1 LTLYIDGGYITGMA
15 AGMQE
20 PTLLILTALAG
31 QNRHGYGVIQEVEVL
46 SGGRLRLSA
55 GTLYRALDRLVG
67 EGLVTA
73 AGEEIVDGR
82 LRRYYRLTEDG
93 TRALAAEAERM
104 RAQAETV
111 LARLAGEPVVKG
123 RRRPAP
129 AKPAFGR

>member
-1 LTLYIDGGYITGMA
+1 LTLYIARGYIKPVTA
-15 AGMQE
+15 MQE

-31 QNRHGYGVIQEVEVL
+31 GRRHGYGVIREVGEL

-82 LRRYYRLTEDG
+82 LRRYYQLTEDG
-93 TRALAAEAERM
+93 TRALQAEAERM
-104 RAQAETV
+104 RAQAEAV
-111 LARLAGEPVVKG
+111 LDRLKDAARPRRG
-123 RRRPAP
+123 RARPAF
-129 AKPAFGR
+129 ASA